1 MCLLPVTTLG
11 VRRSHFFF
19 FSVLSSWSIST
30 VFEFFPFGFLAVCRW
45 VPGTG
50 RAQGRCAE
58 PACCRLQVELGSY
71 ALLSP
76 PRWPWQRHSP
86 GSVLTR
92 VSPRLGPSGPH
103 ELVESPLALG
113 GLHSSSVSP
122 RNKSCFRNQIPPL
135 GFQSQGRNE
144 SLWKRPGGRLCFQV
158 LT

>member
-1 MCLLPVTTLG
+1 MCLLPVTILG
-11 VRRSHFFF
+11 VRRSHFF

-113 GLHSSSVSP
+113 GHTVHPCHLGTRAVSGTRSHRWVFSRRVGTRACGRGLGVGSV
-122 RNKSCFRNQIPPL
+122 FR
-135 GFQSQGRNE
+135 F
-144 SLWKRPGGRLCFQV
+144 
-158 LT
+158 